1 MLRRVIS
8 PRRALALFAGGG
20 VGLALCD
27 QIHVR
32 TGVLDYDTGGFFG
45 QAWWVPL
52 QFGVA
57 SLAIVLGAAP
67 FAARRADPRRLELV
81 TGVGWFVAAYAATGL
96 FHAHPDALA
105 GTLSAGWIL
114 RVALARER
122 GVLVTYSLLLAAA
135 GTGVEGMLSAAG
147 TFAYADPDF
156 LRVPEWLP
164 ALYLNGAPFALALSG
179 ALTGRSGTRS
189 PAGASPAP
197 RRPGHGSEPE
207 SG

>member
-8 PRRALALFAGGG
+8 PRRALALFVGGG

-27 QIHVR
+27 QIHVQAS
-32 TGVLDYDTGGFFG
+32 VLDYDTGGFFG

-67 FAARRADPRRLELV
+67 FAARRAAARPVDFV
-81 TGVGWFVAAYAATGL
+81 TGAAWFVASYAATGL
-96 FHAHPDALA
+96 FHDHPAALA
-105 GTLSAGWIL
+105 GTLSAVWIL

-122 GVLVTYSLLLAAA
+122 DVLVAYSLLLAAA
-135 GTGVEGMLSAAG
+135 GTGVEAILSAAG

-164 ALYLNGAPFALALSG
+164 ALYLNGAPLALALSDR
-179 ALTGRSGTRS
+179 LTGRSGTRS
-189 PAGASPAP
+189 PG
-197 RRPGHGSEPE
+197 RG
-207 SG
+207 